1 VIRLLI
7 LADSTS
13 RARRLAGLFE
23 SEDRIE
29 VLAAGTTLTADAFVD
44 VVIMAGV
51 QADQITLSAPLV
63 VLADESEPAS
73 FGQNVRAWLP
83 LNALP
88 QEIVTAVIA
97 AAAELTVLTAAQA
110 RHWLPGSGP
119 GRNASNQILEPLTSR
134 ELQVLRMLAE
144 GLANKEIAS
153 RLGISEH
160 TAKFH
165 VAQILGKLAVGTRA
179 EAVAAGIR
187 RGFVPI

>member
-1 VIRLLI
+1 
-7 LADSTS
+7 
-13 RARRLAGLFE
+13 
-23 SEDRIE
+23 
-29 VLAAGTTLTADAFVD
+29 
-44 VVIMAGV
+44 MAGV
-51 QADQITLSAPLV
+51 PSDQISIAATPAV

-97 AAAELTVLTAAQA
+97 AAAELTVLTGAQA
-110 RHWLPGSGP
+110 RRWLPGSEP
-119 GRNASNQILEPLTSR
+119 GRNASDRFVEPLTSR

-187 RGFVPI
+187 RGLVPI